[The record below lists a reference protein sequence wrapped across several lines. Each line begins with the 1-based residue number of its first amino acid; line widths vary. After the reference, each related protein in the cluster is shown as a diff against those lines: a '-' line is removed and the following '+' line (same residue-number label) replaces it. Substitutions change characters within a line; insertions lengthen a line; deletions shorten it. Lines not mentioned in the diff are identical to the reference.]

1 MNILV
6 LDTIYQSILNEIESN
21 IQIKHLEEFEAIRHE
36 ILSYRF
42 GTSGCY
48 EYYFSEN
55 GHKCLEL
62 VVNSVLLQAAWA
74 EEARIVFLNTKAWDK
89 SFYFSRTKAFHP
101 FLSYLRQF
109 HFLAV
114 RQVKFY
120 RPDILII
127 KDIHE
132 YPPTILKQFKHSV
145 GQLVGFCSS
154 RVVNSNYFGEYDLIL
169 SSVPANLDIATE
181 LGVKNKR
188 VYPAFDT
195 RNLEFQSTNRRI
207 STSFVGSIYAGTV
220 PFLKAA
226 QEVDPG
232 IQIYAPNPQALKSEK
247 GLLDNYIGNAWGIKM
262 YNIYGNSK
270 VALNRHGAIASDF
283 AANMRLFEATGMG
296 ACLITESRPNLS
308 DLFDPSTEVVSYDDL
323 QDLQSKLELVLRSES
338 VRQGVA
344 EAGQRRCLQQHSY
357 SIRIKEILT
366 AFIKE

>member
-6 LDTIYQSILNEIESN
+6 LDTIYQSILKEIESK
-21 IQIKHLEEFEAIRHE
+21 IQIEHLEGFEAIRQE

-55 GHKCLEL
+55 GHECLEL
-62 VVNSVLLQAAWA
+62 VANSVLLQSAWA
-74 EEARIVFLNTKAWDK
+74 KEAGIRFLNTKAWDK

-101 FLSYLRQF
+101 FLNYLRQF

-114 RQVKFY
+114 QQVKFY
-120 RPDILII
+120 KPDVLII

-132 YPPTILKQFKHSV
+132 YPPTILKQFKQNV

-154 RVVNSNYFGEYDLIL
+154 LVVNSSNFSEYDLIL

-188 VYPAFDT
+188 VFPAFDT
-195 RNLEFQSTNRRI
+195 RNLEFQSENREI
-207 STSFVGSIYAGTV
+207 STSFVGSIYSGTI
-220 PFLKAA
+220 PILKAA
-226 QEVDPG
+226 LEVDPRL
-232 IQIYAPNPQALKSEK
+232 QIYAPNPEALKSEQ
-247 GLLDNYIGNAWGIKM
+247 GLLDHYVGNAWGPEM
-262 YNIYGNSK
+262 YKIYGRSK
-270 VALNRHGAIASDF
+270 ITLNRHGAIASNF

-308 DLFDPSTEVVSYDDL
+308 DLFDPSTEVVPYDDL
-323 QDLQSKLELVLRSES
+323 QDLQSKLELVLESES
-338 VRQGVA
+338 MRQGIA
-344 EAGQRRCLQQHSY
+344 EAGQLRCLQQHSY
-357 SIRIKEILT
+357 SVRIKDILT
-366 AFIKE
+366 AFTN

>member
-6 LDTIYQSILNEIESN
+6 LDTIYQSILKEMESKIQTEQLEGFEEIR
-21 IQIKHLEEFEAIRHE
+21 KE

-62 VVNSVLLQAAWA
+62 VANSVLLQSAWA
-74 EEARIVFLNTKAWDK
+74 KEAEIRFLNTKVWDK

-114 RQVKFY
+114 NQVKFY
-120 RPDILII
+120 KPDVLII

-132 YPPTILKQFKHSV
+132 YPPIILKQFKKSV
-145 GQLVGFCSS
+145 GKLVGFCSS
-154 RVVNSNYFGEYDLIL
+154 IVVNPSNFSEYDLIL
-169 SSVPANLDIATE
+169 SSVPANLDIAAE

-188 VYPAFDT
+188 VFPAFDI
-195 RNLEFQSTNRRI
+195 RNLEFQSEAREI
-207 STSFVGSIYAGTV
+207 STSFVGSIYSGTI
-220 PFLKAA
+220 PILKAA
-226 QEVDPG
+226 LEVDPSL
-232 IQIYAPNPQALKSEK
+232 QIYAPNPEALQGEPS
-247 GLLDNYIGNAWGIKM
+247 LLNQYVGNAWGLEM
-262 YNIYGNSK
+262 YKIYGRSK
-270 VALNRHGAIASDF
+270 ITLNRHGAIASNF

-308 DLFDPSTEVVSYDDL
+308 DLFNPSTEVVPYDDL
-323 QDLQSKLELVLRSES
+323 QDLQSKLELVLESES
-338 VRQGVA
+338 MRQGIA

-357 SIRIKEILT
+357 SVRIKDILT
-366 AFIKE
+366 AFMN